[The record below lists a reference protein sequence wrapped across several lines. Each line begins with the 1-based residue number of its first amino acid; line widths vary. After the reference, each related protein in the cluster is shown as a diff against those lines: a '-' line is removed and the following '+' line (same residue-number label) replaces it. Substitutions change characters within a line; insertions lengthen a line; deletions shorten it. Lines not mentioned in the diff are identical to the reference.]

1 MWGKTQSSD
10 YVKEKHPFTMT
21 NENLNIQF
29 GTVNTLPSE
38 CHLKASLKIRLFFQF
53 TNTINATLSTVI
65 SDNILNSK
73 IKLKYN
79 SINNYL
85 YQNFWQSTGP
95 DRDWSYVL
103 KSSRS
108 FSIVIEDSVEGT
120 LHLSLSAQE
129 FDDTVRIYRN
139 DQLIADIK
147 DFVPPYTD
155 GYAGYPP
162 ISNYSGSYNFTLES
176 NNTIKVEILNS
187 GGNFYMKDFNV
198 IYSYSWITK

>member
-1 MWGKTQSSD
+1 MFK
-10 YVKEKHPFTMT
+10 FTD
-21 NENLNIQF
+21 
-29 GTVNTLPSE
+29 
-38 CHLKASLKIRLFFQF
+38 
-53 TNTINATLSTVI
+53 TINATLSTVI

-95 DRDWSYVL
+95 DRAWSYVL

-108 FSIVIEDSVEGT
+108 FSIVLEDSVEGT

-147 DFVPPYTD
+147 ETIPPYLD
-155 GYAGYPP
+155 GYNGYPP

-176 NNTIKVEILNS
+176 NNTIKVDILNS
-187 GGNFYMKDFNV
+187 GGNYYMRDFNV